1 MTPKL
6 TKKEYF
12 AVEAMKAILSN
23 SKLSAGIDLDEDP
36 QVIALTSVILADEL
50 IGALEDEDDEDIEQM
65 LNDLNN

>member
-36 QVIALTSVILADEL
+36 QVIALTSVILAEEL
-50 IGALEDEDDEDIEQM
+50 IRALEDSDDIEADKK
-65 LNDLNN
+65 LKLKN